1 MSNLTADLFGE
12 AEAPKTPTDRLF
24 FGVFPDADTA
34 ARIAETGE
42 ELRRKHGLKR
52 PVHPLD
58 RLHVTLFHLGDFP
71 GLPNDL
77 VRKATAAAEAMTA
90 APFEVTFDHAASFS
104 GRPGNR
110 PFILKGGEG
119 LADLEAYRGALGDA
133 LARQNVKTAPAFT
146 PHVTLL
152 YDDPIIEPDPIT
164 PISWTV
170 HELVLVRSHLGKGI
184 HDHIGR
190 WPLNG

>member
-1 MSNLTADLFGE
+1 MSNQTADLFGE

-24 FGVFPDADTA
+24 FGLFPDADTA
-34 ARIAETGE
+34 ARITESGE
-42 ELRRKHGLKR
+42 GLRRKHGLKR

-58 RLHVTLFHLGDFP
+58 RLHITLFHLGDFP
-71 GLPNDL
+71 GLPTDL

-90 APFEVTFDHAASFS
+90 SPFVVTFDHATSFA

-110 PFILKGGEG
+110 PFILKGEAG
-119 LADLEAYRGALGDA
+119 LADLQDYRQALGVA
-133 LARQNVKTAPAFT
+133 LAGQGVKTTLAFT

-170 HELVLVRSHLGKGI
+170 RDVVLVRSHLGKGI
-184 HDHIGR
+184 HEHIGR
-190 WPLNG
+190 WSLNG